1 LIQAALRGFI
11 VRKQCKNLRERED
24 RASRLIQTAVK
35 VWLNRIQIHQEM
47 LEQQEKKEKAALVI
61 QKAVREYLTKMRTLK
76 EKLNTEAI
84 FVVDD
89 ILAFN
94 R

>member
-1 LIQAALRGFI
+1 
-11 VRKQCKNLRERED
+11 
-24 RASRLIQTAVK
+24 
-35 VWLNRIQIHQEM
+35 M

-89 ILAFN
+89 ILKSAYSN
-94 R
+94 YTMNPLKLLESIL